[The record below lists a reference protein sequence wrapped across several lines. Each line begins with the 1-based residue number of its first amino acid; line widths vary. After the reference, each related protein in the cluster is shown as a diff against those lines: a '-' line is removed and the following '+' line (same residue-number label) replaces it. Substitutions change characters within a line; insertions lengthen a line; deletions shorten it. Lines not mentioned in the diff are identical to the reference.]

1 MTNDPIKNVIVNTFD
16 ADAVF
21 EATKNIRKVLEE
33 EKVKFDIESLWLLN
47 KLLEKTEKAARLKMK

>member
-1 MTNDPIKNVIVNTFD
+1 MTQDPIKNVIVNTGD
-16 ADAVF
+16 AKSVF

-47 KLLEKTEKAARLKMK
+47 KLLEKTEKAANLKMK